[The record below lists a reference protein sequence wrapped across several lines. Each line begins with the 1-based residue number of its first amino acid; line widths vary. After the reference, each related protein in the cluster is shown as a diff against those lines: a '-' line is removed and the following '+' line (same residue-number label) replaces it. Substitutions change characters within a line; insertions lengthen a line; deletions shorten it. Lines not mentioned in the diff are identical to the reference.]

1 MKQVFDK
8 IKVNSKF
15 VNSYFYFTK
24 DFIFFYFSC
33 KKLKNNQK
41 IIFEYLSDIKAD
53 FISKYKEALID
64 NFSRAYKLIQA
75 IEKST
80 EMGVEI
86 EKENSVN
93 MHLVEHLVDYIK
105 KISQSFTDLYTQF
118 AFTEDDF
125 DFFSKND
132 PLISEL
138 GEIFFNEINNN
149 YFSPIYNSINN
160 LFTLLE
166 SDEAKINEKEM
177 VYIQLVYFYNYILYK
192 MSDVFNIF
200 INSNIAYLIKI
211 DLVKNIRKKIVENN
225 TKLLKLFKAS
235 FSTKIFLL
243 NLTEKD
249 YCTNMIKDLINKTK
263 LYFGEMNHINSPF
276 FEINLTEFALYCYF
290 LCCISLLMSQNI
302 FDGEYIDEIMS
313 SLIGNI
319 SKELIRFNRS
329 DVMLKIHEYFKLLIC
344 IENEERLNEYKQIIG
359 KSKIKKFLF
368 DIKKVYFHPQ
378 KISKFLMQEKI
389 NHENFL
395 HILIIMLMNK
405 IRCNSEQEIDLYF
418 GQKDSMIKCMNKIEK
433 ELLNA

>member
-1 MKQVFDK
+1 MKQVFEK

-41 IIFEYLSDIKAD
+41 IIFDYLSNIKED

-64 NFSRAYKLIQA
+64 NFSRAYKLIEA

-93 MHLVEHLVDYIK
+93 IHLVEHLVDYIK

-118 AFTEDDF
+118 AFSEDDYY
-125 DFFSKND
+125 FFSNKD
-132 PLISEL
+132 QLITEMR
-138 GEIFFNEINNN
+138 EIFYNEINNN
-149 YFSPIYNSINN
+149 YFVPIYNSIDK
-160 LFTLLE
+160 LFKLIE
-166 SDEAKINEKEM
+166 SDETKINEREM
-177 VYIQLVYFYNYILYK
+177 IYIQLVYFYNYILYK

-200 INSNIAYLIKI
+200 INSNISYLIKV
-211 DLVKNIRKKIVENN
+211 DLVKNIRKKIIENN
-225 TKLLKLFKAS
+225 TKLLKLFKSS

-249 YCTNMIKDLINKTK
+249 YCTNMIKDLINKSK
-263 LYFGEMNHINSPF
+263 LYFGEMNHINSLF
-276 FEINLTEFALYCYF
+276 FETNLIECCLYCYF
-290 LCCISLLMSQNI
+290 LCSISLLMSQNT
-302 FDGEYIDEIMS
+302 FDGEYIDEILS
-313 SLIGNI
+313 NLINNI
-319 SKELIRFNRS
+319 SKELIRINHS
-329 DVMLKIHEYFKLLIC
+329 DVIIKIHEFIKLLSC
-344 IENEERLNEYKQIIG
+344 IENEERLDEYKQIIG
-359 KSKIKKFLF
+359 KSKIKNFLF
-368 DIKKVYFHPQ
+368 NIKKIYFKPQ

-395 HILIIMLMNK
+395 HILCVMLMDK
-405 IRCNSEQEIDLYF
+405 IKCNSQKEIDFYF
-418 GQKDSMIKCMNKIEK
+418 GQKDFMIKTMNKIEK
-433 ELLNA
+433 ELLNQ

>member
-149 YFSPIYNSINN
+149 YFSQIYNSINN

-313 SLIGNI
+313 SLINNI

-329 DVMLKIHEYFKLLIC
+329 DVMLKIHEYFKLLSC

-405 IRCNSEQEIDLYF
+405 IRCNSEQEIDFYF
-418 GQKDSMIKCMNKIEK
+418 GQKDTMIKCMNKIGK
-433 ELLNA
+433 ELLNE

>member
-80 EMGVEI
+80 EMGLEI

-313 SLIGNI
+313 SLINNI

-329 DVMLKIHEYFKLLIC
+329 DVMLKIHEYFKLLSC

-405 IRCNSEQEIDLYF
+405 IRCNSEQEIDFYF
-418 GQKDSMIKCMNKIEK
+418 GQKDTMIKCMNKIGK
-433 ELLNA
+433 ELLNE

>member
-41 IIFEYLSDIKAD
+41 IIFEYLSDIKSD
-53 FISKYKEALID
+53 FILKYKEALID
-64 NFSRAYKLIQA
+64 NFSRAYKLIES

-329 DVMLKIHEYFKLLIC
+329 DVMLKIHEYFKLLSC

-368 DIKKVYFHPQ
+368 DIKKIYFHPQ

-405 IRCNSEQEIDLYF
+405 IRCNSEQEIDFYF
-418 GQKDSMIKCMNKIEK
+418 GQKDTMIKCMNKIEK
-433 ELLNA
+433 ELLNE

>member
-64 NFSRAYKLIQA
+64 NFNRAYKLIQA

-149 YFSPIYNSINN
+149 YFSQIYNSINN

-249 YCTNMIKDLINKTK
+249 YCTNMIKDLINKSK

-405 IRCNSEQEIDLYF
+405 IRCNSEQEIDFYF
-418 GQKDSMIKCMNKIEK
+418 GQKDTMIKCMNKIGK
-433 ELLNA
+433 ELLNE

>member
-24 DFIFFYFSC
+24 DFIFFYLSC

>member
-249 YCTNMIKDLINKTK
+249 YCTNMIKDLINKSK

-313 SLIGNI
+313 SLINNI

-405 IRCNSEQEIDLYF
+405 IRCNSEQEIDFYF
-418 GQKDSMIKCMNKIEK
+418 GQKDTMIKCMNKIGK
-433 ELLNA
+433 ELLNE

>member
-80 EMGVEI
+80 EMWVEI

-405 IRCNSEQEIDLYF
+405 IRCNSEQEIDFYF
-418 GQKDSMIKCMNKIEK
+418 GQKDTMIKCINKIGK
-433 ELLNA
+433 ELLNE

>member
-125 DFFSKND
+125 DFYSKND

-405 IRCNSEQEIDLYF
+405 IRCNSEQEIDFYF
-418 GQKDSMIKCMNKIEK
+418 GQKDTMIKCMNKIGK
-433 ELLNA
+433 ELLNE

>member
-105 KISQSFTDLYTQF
+105 KISQSFTDLYIQF

-249 YCTNMIKDLINKTK
+249 YCTNMIKDLINKSK

-359 KSKIKKFLF
+359 KSKIKRFLF
-368 DIKKVYFHPQ
+368 DIKKVYFQPQ
-378 KISKFLMQEKI
+378 KVSKFLIQEKI

-405 IRCNSEQEIDLYF
+405 IKCNSEQEIDFYF
-418 GQKDSMIKCMNKIEK
+418 GQKDTMIKCMNKIEK
-433 ELLNA
+433 ELLNE

>member
-249 YCTNMIKDLINKTK
+249 YCTNMIKDLINKSK

>member
-249 YCTNMIKDLINKTK
+249 YCTNMIKDLINKSK

-313 SLIGNI
+313 SLINNI

-329 DVMLKIHEYFKLLIC
+329 DVMLKIHEYFKLLSC

-433 ELLNA
+433 ELLNE

>member
-125 DFFSKND
+125 NFFSKND

-149 YFSPIYNSINN
+149 YFSQIYNSINN

-249 YCTNMIKDLINKTK
+249 YCTNMIKDLINKSK

-405 IRCNSEQEIDLYF
+405 IKCNSEEEIDFYF
-418 GQKDSMIKCMNKIEK
+418 GQKEAIIKCMNKIEK
-433 ELLNA
+433 ELLNE

>member
-1 MKQVFDK
+1 M
-8 IKVNSKF
+8 I
-15 VNSYFYFTK
+15 
-24 DFIFFYFSC
+24 
-33 KKLKNNQK
+33 
-41 IIFEYLSDIKAD
+41 
-53 FISKYKEALID
+53 LI
-64 NFSRAYKLIQA
+64 
-75 IEKST
+75 
-80 EMGVEI
+80 
-86 EKENSVN
+86 
-93 MHLVEHLVDYIK
+93 
-105 KISQSFTDLYTQF
+105 
-118 AFTEDDF
+118 
-125 DFFSKND
+125 FFSKND

-249 YCTNMIKDLINKTK
+249 YCTNMIKDLINKSK

-313 SLIGNI
+313 SLINNI

-329 DVMLKIHEYFKLLIC
+329 DVMLKIHEYFKLLSC

-405 IRCNSEQEIDLYF
+405 IRCNSEQEIDFYF
-418 GQKDSMIKCMNKIEK
+418 GQKDTMIKCMNKIGK
-433 ELLNA
+433 ELLNE

>member
-1 MKQVFDK
+1 MKQVFEK

-33 KKLKNNQK
+33 KKLINNQK
-41 IIFEYLSDIKAD
+41 IIFEYLSDIKSD
-53 FISKYKEALID
+53 FILKYKEALID
-64 NFSRAYKLIQA
+64 NFSRAFKLIQS

-125 DFFSKND
+125 NFFSKND
-132 PLISEL
+132 PLISEMS
-138 GEIFFNEINNN
+138 EIFYNEINNN
-149 YFSPIYNSINN
+149 YFIPIYNSINN
-160 LFTLLE
+160 LFTLIE
-166 SDEAKINEKEM
+166 SDETKINEKEM

-211 DLVKNIRKKIVENN
+211 DLVKNIRKKIIENN
-225 TKLLKLFKAS
+225 TKLLKLFKSS

-243 NLTEKD
+243 NLNEKD
-249 YCTNMIKDLINKTK
+249 YCINMIKDLINKTK

-276 FEINLTEFALYCYF
+276 FEINLTEFCLYCYF

-313 SLIGNI
+313 ALIINI

-329 DVMLKIHEYFKLLIC
+329 DVILKIHEYFKLLSC

-368 DIKKVYFHPQ
+368 DIKKIYFKPQ

-405 IRCNSEQEIDLYF
+405 IKCNSEEEIDFYF
-418 GQKDSMIKCMNKIEK
+418 GQKDAMIKCMDKIEK
-433 ELLNA
+433 ELLNE

>member
-243 NLTEKD
+243 NLTEKN

-405 IRCNSEQEIDLYF
+405 IRCNSEQEIDFYF
-418 GQKDSMIKCMNKIEK
+418 GQKDTMIKCMNKIGK
-433 ELLNA
+433 ESLNE

>member
-1 MKQVFDK
+1 MKQVFEK

-41 IIFEYLSDIKAD
+41 IIFDYLSNIKED

-64 NFSRAYKLIQA
+64 NFSRAYKLIEA

-93 MHLVEHLVDYIK
+93 IHLVEHLVDYIK

-118 AFTEDDF
+118 AFTEDDYY
-125 DFFSKND
+125 FFSNKD
-132 PLISEL
+132 PLITEMR
-138 GEIFFNEINNN
+138 EIFYNEINNN
-149 YFSPIYNSINN
+149 YFIPIYNSIDK
-160 LFTLLE
+160 LFKLIE
-166 SDEAKINEKEM
+166 SDETKINEREM
-177 VYIQLVYFYNYILYK
+177 IYIQLVYFYNYILYK

-200 INSNIAYLIKI
+200 INSNISYLIKV
-211 DLVKNIRKKIVENN
+211 DLVKNIRKRIIENN

-243 NLTEKD
+243 NLTEKE
-249 YCTNMIKDLINKTK
+249 YCINMIKDLVNKSK
-263 LYFGEMNHINSPF
+263 LYFGEMNHINSLF
-276 FEINLTEFALYCYF
+276 FEINLIECCLYCYF
-290 LCCISLLMSQNI
+290 MCAISLLMSQNT
-302 FDGEYIDEIMS
+302 FDGEYIDEILS
-313 SLIGNI
+313 TLINNI
-319 SKELIRFNRS
+319 SKELIRFNHS
-329 DVMLKIHEYFKLLIC
+329 DVIIKIHEFIKLLSC
-344 IENEERLNEYKQIIG
+344 IENEEGLDEYKQIIG
-359 KSKIKKFLF
+359 KSKIKNFLF
-368 DIKKVYFHPQ
+368 NIKKIYFKPQ

-395 HILIIMLMNK
+395 HILCIMLMDK
-405 IRCNSEQEIDLYF
+405 IKCNSQKEIDFYF
-418 GQKDSMIKCMNKIEK
+418 GQKDFMIKTMNKIEK
-433 ELLNA
+433 ELLNQ

>member
-225 TKLLKLFKAS
+225 TKLLKLFKVS

-249 YCTNMIKDLINKTK
+249 YCTNMIKDLINKSK

-405 IRCNSEQEIDLYF
+405 IRCNSEQEIDFYF
-418 GQKDSMIKCMNKIEK
+418 GQKDTMIKCMNKIGK
-433 ELLNA
+433 ELLNE

>member
-160 LFTLLE
+160 LFNLLE

-433 ELLNA
+433 ELLNE

>member
-249 YCTNMIKDLINKTK
+249 YCTNMIKDLINKSK

-405 IRCNSEQEIDLYF
+405 IRCNLEQEIDLYF
-418 GQKDSMIKCMNKIEK
+418 GQKDSMIKCMNKIGK
-433 ELLNA
+433 ELLNE

>member
-125 DFFSKND
+125 NFFSKND

-405 IRCNSEQEIDLYF
+405 IRCNSEQEIDFYF
-418 GQKDSMIKCMNKIEK
+418 GQKDTMIKCMNKIGK
-433 ELLNA
+433 ELLNE